1 MLNMMLKHE
10 ILKGIQDYVKIDEP
24 GSYKLMKS
32 HIKGASARSF
42 HHRVQDI
49 FKIKRCSHLIKWEL
63 LFTVLYNIQHKRDK
77 MCYRTLQYV

>member
-49 FKIKRCSHLIKWEL
+49 FKIKRCSLNQMGTAIH
-63 LFTVLYNIQHKRDK
+63 
-77 MCYRTLQYV
+77 CSSQYST